1 MDQPKNIEEKSPR
14 RASFLTVIISE
25 LKIVDFIFI
34 FIMATNIV
42 IVRHIQTYMGLIYF
56 CYSHIGVYKR
66 NSTENLLLQ
75 YTLHITFLQVY
86 MLFMGPLCYNHKVD
100 MQ

>member
-1 MDQPKNIEEKSPR
+1 MEQPKNIEEKSLG
-14 RASFLTVIISE
+14 RASLLIVIVLE

-34 FIMATNIV
+34 FIMAANIV
-42 IVRHIQTYMGLIYF
+42 IVRHTQTYMRLIYF

-75 YTLHITFLQVY
+75 YTLYILTHIS
-86 MLFMGPLCYNHKVD
+86 LCPSIYI
-100 MQ
+100 